1 MYYACWKIIYPL
13 ITRLRRC
20 PKKKKKNDN
29 DKREKR
35 TREQRELEVEIHES
49 FRVKKRKAATIGKD
63 GQGNEEKT

>member
-1 MYYACWKIIYPL
+1 
-13 ITRLRRC
+13 LRRC